1 MISIKHL
8 VKPIFWGWVKL
19 QNDDLSDNQ
28 SQYSHALAK
37 TAFNEKDQPSFII
50 KSLFLQAIEQNGGT
64 VDPSYSN
71 RVTHVLV
78 ETQASDVCR
87 LVSS

>member
-1 MISIKHL
+1 M
-8 VKPIFWGWVKL
+8 
-19 QNDDLSDNQ
+19 
-28 SQYSHALAK
+28 
-37 TAFNEKDQPSFII
+37 
-50 KSLFLQAIEQNGGT
+50 QAIEQNGGT